1 MTRIPMLL
9 RALTFVVLPLALAS
23 CGFHLRDALLLP
35 SDLGPLR
42 VVSQDPYSSLGQSL
56 SEALGRAGAT
66 PAAEGVVDDVATLQI
81 RSERWESTPLSV
93 DQFGRAQEYSLR
105 YAVVFRLRRAD
116 GTDLVPQQVIELS
129 RDYISIPTNSSGTE
143 SEREILSRELRRDMV
158 ASILRRIDAASRTP
172 AAVEPA
178 AVEPATVEPAAVEV
192 PDADASQATPD
203 APSDADPLP
212 APATT
217 P

>member
-1 MTRIPMLL
+1 MLL
-9 RALTFVVLPLALAS
+9 RALTLIALPLALAA

-35 SDLGPLR
+35 GDLGPLR
-42 VVSQDPYSSLGQSL
+42 VVSQDPYSPLGQSL

-66 PAAEGVVDDVATLQI
+66 PAAEGVVDNVATLQI

-105 YAVVFRLRRAD
+105 YAVVFRLLRANA
-116 GTDLVPQQVIELS
+116 TDLVPLQVIELS
-129 RDYISIPTNSSGTE
+129 RDYISVPTNSSGTE

-158 ASILRRIDAASRTP
+158 AAILRRIDAASRTP

-178 AVEPATVEPAAVEV
+178 AVAVPGVETL
-192 PDADASQATPD
+192 QATPD
-203 APSDADPLP
+203 APSDADTLP

>member
-1 MTRIPMLL
+1 MLL
-9 RALTFVVLPLALAS
+9 RALILVALSLVLAS
-23 CGFHLRDALLLP
+23 CGFHLRDALVLP
-35 SDLGPLR
+35 DDLGPLR
-42 VVSQDPYSSLGQSL
+42 VVSQDPYSPLGQSL

-158 ASILRRIDAASRTP
+158 ASILRRIDAASRMP
-172 AAVEPA
+172 AAVEPVAVEPA
-178 AVEPATVEPAAVEV
+178 AVEPAIVEPAPVE
-192 PDADASQATPD
+192 AGGDASQATPE